1 MARIQTLSLFQSLGG
16 DDWFV
21 NRYIS
26 RLLGFIVLRVIL
38 LLSWFLPVFL
48 NEWVLFFR
56 WTKWKRMLSR
66 LMRAQDQSIL

>member
-1 MARIQTLSLFQSLGG
+1 MIG
-16 DDWFV
+16 FV
-21 NRYIS
+21 NRDIS

-48 NEWVLFFR
+48 NEWVLFFG